1 MSNNIT
7 VVGNLTRDPELRY
20 TPSGAAVAKFGIAV
34 NRFYTNR
41 SGERVEQT
49 DFFNV
54 NAWRN
59 LAENIAESLH
69 TGTRVIV
76 SGRLQSRSWETEE
89 GQKRSVVEIEA
100 DEVGPSLRWA
110 TAKPTKVTRGGPGDW
125 QTESSQVP
133 TEPAGGSTD
142 VAQGSAEG
150 SQSSQEVPAGS

>member
-7 VVGNLTRDPELRY
+7 VIGNLTREPELRY

-54 NAWRN
+54 NAWRQ
-59 LAENIAESLH
+59 LAENIAESL
-69 TGTRVIV
+69 TVGTRVVV

-89 GQKRSVVEIEA
+89 GQKRTVVEIEA

-110 TAKPTKVTRGGPGDW
+110 TAAITKTTRGGPGDW
-125 QTESSQVP
+125 QTETATASESQEEVP
-133 TEPAGGSTD
+133 TGA
-142 VAQGSAEG
+142 
-150 SQSSQEVPAGS
+150 

>member
-54 NAWRN
+54 NAWRQ
-59 LAENIAESLH
+59 LAENIAESLT
-69 TGTRVIV
+69 TGTRVVV

-89 GQKRSVVEIEA
+89 GQKRTVVEIEA

-110 TAKPTKVTRGGPGDW
+110 TAKITKATRGGPGEW
-125 QTESSQVP
+125 QTEQ
-133 TEPAGGSTD
+133 PAAPAATNEA
-142 VAQGSAEG
+142 VERVE
-150 SQSSQEVPAGS
+150 EVPAGS

>member
-34 NRFYTNR
+34 NRFFTNR

-54 NAWRN
+54 NAWRQ
-59 LAENIAESLH
+59 LGENVAESLT
-69 TGTRVIV
+69 TGSRVIV

-89 GQKRSVVEIEA
+89 GQRRTVVEIEA

-110 TAKPTKVTRGGPGDW
+110 TAQITKTTRGGPGEW
-125 QTESSQVP
+125 QTETASSEVS
-133 TEPAGGSTD
+133 E
-142 VAQGSAEG
+142 
-150 SQSSQEVPAGS
+150 EVPAGP